1 LAKGQVLRAQ
11 NRPEEAIPEYE
22 TVIAFNRNSPHA
34 IAALEATS
42 TRRWPRKARRRR
54 RGVATQAQVDGLRQQ
69 LDEGQKKLSGL
80 KDDLRRGDSD
90 LAILKDQQG
99 KLQLSEPTQGELR
112 PA

>member
-1 LAKGQVLRAQ
+1 LAEKGKA
-11 NRPEEAIPEYE
+11 EAAC
-22 TVIAFNRNSPHA
+22 VQ
-34 IAALEATS
+34 
-42 TRRWPRKARRRR
+42 
-54 RGVATQAQVDGLRQQ
+54 TQAQVDGLRQQ

-80 KDDLRRGDSD
+80 NDDLRRGDSD